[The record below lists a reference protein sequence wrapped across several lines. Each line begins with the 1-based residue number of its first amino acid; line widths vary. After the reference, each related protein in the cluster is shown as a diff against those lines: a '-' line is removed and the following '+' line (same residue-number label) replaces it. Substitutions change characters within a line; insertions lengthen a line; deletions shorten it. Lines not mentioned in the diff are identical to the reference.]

1 MFERVEITA
10 ILGSA
15 SLLLI
20 VLELV
25 RRKRLK
31 EEYSLLWLLT
41 CIVLL
46 VLSFWR
52 GLLDVLARLVGIFYP
67 PTALFVVGLGFVL
80 LILLHFST
88 VISKLSTENK
98 ELAQRLVPFQGESD
112 ISVIASVAKQ
122 SPRSREKPI
131 AWHKW
136 GLLRRSAPRNDM
148 HHNHTEKVLAIL
160 SWKLRNL
167 EGKAGS
173 ESALEEQEDKD
184 TNETA
189 R

>member
-1 MFERVEITA
+1 LFERVEVVA
-10 ILGSA
+10 VLGSI

-25 RRKRLK
+25 RRKKLE

-67 PTALFVVGLGFVL
+67 PTALFVVGLGSVL

-98 ELAQRLVPFQGESD
+98 QLAQR
-112 ISVIASVAKQ
+112 
-122 SPRSREKPI
+122 
-131 AWHKW
+131 
-136 GLLRRSAPRNDM
+136 
-148 HHNHTEKVLAIL
+148 LAIL

-167 EGKAGS
+167 ESKTDS
-173 ESALEEQEDKD
+173 ELALEEQEDRGA
-184 TNETA
+184 NETA

>member
-1 MFERVEITA
+1 MFERVEVVA
-10 ILGSA
+10 VLGSA

-25 RRKRLK
+25 RRKKLK

-41 CIVLL
+41 CIALL
-46 VLSFWR
+46 ILSFWR
-52 GLLDVLARLVGIFYP
+52 SLLDVLARLVGIFYP

-98 ELAQRLVPFQGESD
+98 ELAQRL
-112 ISVIASVAKQ
+112 
-122 SPRSREKPI
+122 
-131 AWHKW
+131 
-136 GLLRRSAPRNDM
+136 
-148 HHNHTEKVLAIL
+148 AIL

-167 EGKAGS
+167 ASKTDSGL
-173 ESALEEQEDKD
+173 ALEEQEDEGA
-184 TNETA
+184 NETA
-189 R
+189 K